1 MYQMVRLTMTEPQG
15 PGPRQPESARDR
27 LLAAAV
33 AIAMQGGIAD
43 LSLRELAA
51 AIGTS
56 HRMLL
61 YHFGSR
67 EGLLAAV
74 TLAVEEAERATLRE
88 AGTVSADDARR
99 FWARY
104 SDPALWPQERLF
116 FELYVHALRGRPG
129 TEGFLE
135 HVVTGWLEPLTAA
148 IAQDGIDPQTAPA
161 AARLSMAVTRGLL
174 LDLLATHD
182 TKGVT
187 EAFEL
192 FLQLGAVAATARD
205 SR

>member
-1 MYQMVRLTMTEPQG
+1 MAGLQEP
-15 PGPRQPESARDR
+15 PPNEPRSARDR

-33 AIAMQGGIAD
+33 AQAMQGGIAD

-51 AIGTS
+51 VIGTS

-74 TLAVEEAERATLRE
+74 TLAVEAAERTTL
-88 AGTVSADDARR
+88 ADVGAVGADDARR

-104 SDPALWPQERLF
+104 SDPRLWPQERLF

-129 TEGFLE
+129 TEGFLD

-148 IAQDGIDPQTAPA
+148 IASGGTSPQIAPT

-182 TKGVT
+182 IDGVT
-187 EAFEL
+187 AAFEL
-192 FLQLGAVAATARD
+192 FLQIGAVATGEPD
-205 SR
+205 GG